1 MTLSI
6 REKIMNAANTTVRSM
21 SSKRKSPPSKLQEGN
36 QQSVTSYNSV
46 VDNNNSGD
54 KIKNYIKEEEET
66 DEQETE
72 ESLKVV
78 DEHLCKDK
86 ETQENHIK
94 EERDNREEEQEN
106 NNDIANEINKKD
118 KNLESNNKSNNNIV
132 ENNFLTK
139 SSAPSNMRANV
150 DYKISTSPMSS
161 LSVHSSNNSEI
172 DEECNPPDYKKS
184 KHSIQ
189 ESSVDAF
196 NNNKN
201 IPNNNNSIDYNTLAN
216 NNNITSSLFSFSS
229 NNQTN
234 SNNKRTMDDVL
245 KKLTSKMNNINTSI
259 SSTDSSK
266 YSASSPNSNNKSPN
280 IPFSPDSD
288 MDLASMISLQQSSSP
303 ESFHEKER
311 QLSEVILKLQMYRE
325 QLLAQ
330 QEHQSKLASESQQ
343 KQQMEIHRFHQEQ
356 FKRQQE
362 HLLQQQHKI
371 QELQN
376 QISSHYASAKMGL
389 HSSAP
394 LMLLPFLDQF
404 RIPNNPI
411 TSSASSMSPLHNWQT
426 AGSMS
431 THSPP
436 PSAPPSRSPPQPPP
450 SDPDAPLNLSKPKG
464 GGSTAASPP
473 HSELSPPLA
482 ATAPKMHPGPQF
494 MHRPFLPYAGL
505 PHSNHQ
511 QHGKM
516 SMSSPGKE
524 KTPEYNMHGMYSPHH
539 DKNMYSPHDKNM
551 YSPHDKN
558 MYSPHHDKSEEQDL
572 LMSVWGAGGESPYKM
587 PEETPDKAKLVRS
600 QKRDGDNK
608 PHIKR
613 PMNAF
618 MVWAKD
624 ERRKILKACPDMHNS
639 NISKILGARW
649 KAMSNAEKQP
659 YYEEQSRLSKLH
671 MEKHPDYRYR
681 PRPKRTCIVDGKKM
695 RISEYKTLMRQR
707 RNEMRQLW
715 CRGEAGPSGSGGPA
729 FPFPGDGSLSPSD
742 MMPFSPGSPG
752 SMDSHD
758 ED

>member
-1 MTLSI
+1 
-6 REKIMNAANTTVRSM
+6 M

-36 QQSVTSYNSV
+36 QQNYNSI

-54 KIKNYIKEEEET
+54 KIKNYIKEEDET
-66 DEQETE
+66 DDLDTE
-72 ESLKVV
+72 ERLDVG
-78 DEHLCKDK
+78 EHFRK
-86 ETQENHIK
+86 EIEQENHIK
-94 EERDNREEEQEN
+94 EKDSRCEEQEN
-106 NNDIANEINKKD
+106 KTDIVNEINNQTKHFDGKT
-118 KNLESNNKSNNNIV
+118 NINNNID
-132 ENNFLTK
+132 ENNTVPSK
-139 SSAPSNMRANV
+139 PSTPSNMRANV

-189 ESSVDAF
+189 ETSADVF

-201 IPNNNNSIDYNTLAN
+201 IPNNNNNIDYNTLA

-229 NNQTN
+229 NQTN

-266 YSASSPNSNNKSPN
+266 YSASSPNSNNKSPS
-280 IPFSPDSD
+280 IPFSPDSELD
-288 MDLASMISLQQSSSP
+288 IAGMISLQQSSAASP
-303 ESFHEKER
+303 ESFQEKER
-311 QLSEVILKLQMYRE
+311 QLSEVIHKLQMYRE
-325 QLLAQ
+325 QLVQQ

-343 KQQMEIHRFHQEQ
+343 KQQMEIHRIQQEQ
-356 FKRQQE
+356 FRRQQDY
-362 HLLQQQHKI
+362 LLQQQHKI

-376 QISSHYASAKMGL
+376 QISINKMGL
-389 HSSAP
+389 HSPSH
-394 LMLLPFLDQF
+394 LMLLPFLSDQF
-404 RIPNNPI
+404 RIPNPAAV

-426 AGSMS
+426 ASS
-431 THSPP
+431 ITSHASP
-436 PSAPPSRSPPQPPP
+436 PPSRSPPRAPP

-464 GGSTAASPP
+464 GSSGPASPP
-473 HSELSPPLA
+473 QGELSPPLG
-482 ATAPKMHPGPQF
+482 ATAPKMHPGPPF
-494 MHRPFLPYAGL
+494 NMHRPFLSYAGL
-505 PHSNHQ
+505 PPHSNHQ
-511 QHGKM
+511 SHGGKM
-516 SMSSPGKE
+516 TLSASSPGKD
-524 KTPEYNMHGMYSPHH
+524 KPPPPEFNMHAMFQQHEKNMFQHEKNMFQQHHDKNMFSPHEKYHEKGMYSPHH
-539 DKNMYSPHDKNM
+539 EKGDGEDMMLNMWP
-551 YSPHDKN
+551 
-558 MYSPHHDKSEEQDL
+558 
-572 LMSVWGAGGESPYKM
+572 GGDSPYGKM
-587 PEETPDKAKLVRS
+587 EETPDKAKVVRS
-600 QKRDGDNK
+600 QKRDGDSK

-715 CRGEAGPSGSGGPA
+715 CRGEAGPSGAGGPA

-742 MMPFSPGSPG
+742 MMPFSPGSAG